1 MVAYALVETQCSYLA
16 LAEESSLDWRAYHSR
31 VQVLVRG
38 RGAPD
43 AEEAR
48 LLREGQRIEI
58 WRKVGEPNMVAYVER
73 YFGYGRRCAYD
84 RLRVANAL
92 GELPLVE
99 KAVASGELFY
109 ATVRE
114 LTRVA
119 IWETEEAWLKK
130 AMGKS
135 VHEVQTMVSGRKKG
149 DGPEAPPKPENI
161 RHVLTHEVSA
171 EADALLREARK
182 VLQDELGER
191 LDDSAFLSI
200 LARSVLDGS
209 EKGSKHRIA
218 VTKCDECK
226 RAWQDG
232 GGAVMDLPK
241 ETLER
246 IECDAE
252 RMDAQGKVS
261 RHIPE
266 AMRRRVLARDHHRC
280 RVPWC
285 HSAHNLEPHHI
296 EHFARGGKTEDD
308 NLITLCWHHHTKIH
322 ERTLRLRM
330 ENREATFERVEPVPF
345 PANETHPPSMT
356 ETAIRALVGMGFKK
370 PEAQSF
376 VETATAHGGKSMTLN
391 ELVREALKRS
401 PKLRG

>member
-1 MVAYALVETQCSYLA
+1 MAAYALVETHRSYLA

-171 EADALLREARK
+171 EAHALLREARK
-182 VLQDELGER
+182 VLQDQLGER
-191 LDDSAFLSI
+191 LD
-200 LARSVLDGS
+200 
-209 EKGSKHRIA
+209 
-218 VTKCDECK
+218 
-226 RAWQDG
+226 
-232 GGAVMDLPK
+232 
-241 ETLER
+241 
-246 IECDAE
+246 
-252 RMDAQGKVS
+252 
-261 RHIPE
+261 
-266 AMRRRVLARDHHRC
+266 
-280 RVPWC
+280 
-285 HSAHNLEPHHI
+285 HI
-296 EHFARGGKTEDD
+296 EHFAHGGKTEDD
-308 NLITLCWHHHTKIH
+308 NLITLCWHIT
-322 ERTLRLRM
+322 R
-330 ENREATFERVEPVPF
+330 
-345 PANETHPPSMT
+345 
-356 ETAIRALVGMGFKK
+356 
-370 PEAQSF
+370 
-376 VETATAHGGKSMTLN
+376 
-391 ELVREALKRS
+391 RS
-401 PKLRG
+401 TNTSCG